1 MTLVGSVSASLVD
14 PVSIALFLLA
24 LASDRGD
31 APGDMAARIRA
42 GDEEAFRSFFD
53 ANHEAV
59 YSYLRG
65 RGLSP
70 EFAADAVQQAFI
82 VLWEKRASLRSGTSL
97 RAFVFRIAYRRALNE
112 IRAARHD
119 GLDESVP
126 EGSELSAG
134 LAVVTDAASGDVLLA
149 EHFEKAVNA
158 LPEKR
163 RLVFELCFIHGY
175 TYREAAA
182 ILEVSIK
189 TVENQMGHA
198 LKALR
203 SALAAFR

>member
-1 MTLVGSVSASLVD
+1 MTLIGTVGTSLVD
-14 PVSIALFLLA
+14 PVSVALFLVA
-24 LASDRGD
+24 LASDSGD
-31 APGDMAARIRA
+31 VPDDIAARIRD
-42 GDEEAFRSFFD
+42 GDEDAFRAFFD
-53 ANHEAV
+53 ANHAAV
-59 YSYLRG
+59 YAYLRG

-70 EFAADAVQQAFI
+70 EYAADAVQQAFI
-82 VLWEKRASLRSGTSL
+82 VLWEKRDSLRSGTSL

-119 GLDESVP
+119 GIQESVP
-126 EGSELSAG
+126 EGTELQTG
-134 LAVVTDAASGDVLLA
+134 LAVAADAASSELLLT
-149 EHFEKAVNA
+149 EHFEKAVDA

-182 ILEVSIK
+182 ILEVSVK